1 MNVIVFLSAET
12 VVLAGTSPV
21 PSKISYVQFDG
32 ISLSPLYP
40 YVAPLEST
48 NWIIFKFGVI
58 VRSTPDDL
66 KNTVFML
73 LLELHVL
80 F

>member
-1 MNVIVFLSAET
+1 
-12 VVLAGTSPV
+12 
-21 PSKISYVQFDG
+21 
-32 ISLSPLYP
+32 P

-73 LLELHVL
+73 LLELHDL